1 MALKVGFIG
10 LGIMGQPMAQNV
22 VKGGHALTVYN
33 RSGEKAKPFGDAGA
47 TVAST
52 PKAVAQASDVII
64 MMLAGLDTA
73 TMLAGPMGCAL
84 FEFKNRC

>member
-33 RSGEKAKPFGDAGA
+33 RSQKQWRKH
-47 TVAST
+47 
-52 PKAVAQASDVII
+52 
-64 MMLAGLDTA
+64 
-73 TMLAGPMGCAL
+73 PM
-84 FEFKNRC
+84 